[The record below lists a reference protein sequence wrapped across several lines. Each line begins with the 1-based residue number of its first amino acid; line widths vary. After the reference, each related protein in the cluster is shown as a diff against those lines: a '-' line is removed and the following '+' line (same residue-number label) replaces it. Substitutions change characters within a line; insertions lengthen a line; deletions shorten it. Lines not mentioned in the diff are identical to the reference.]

1 MDRKPNKIDVYLEIG
16 KKRTFAGATE
26 WPGWCR
32 SGGDEKSAL
41 RALLDYGPRYAR
53 ALKMSGIEFHT
64 PIDETVFA
72 VSERLE
78 GNATTDFGAPSSVPS
93 SDNRSLEAAELQR
106 LQRMLEACWQTF
118 DTVVRE
124 AVGKE
129 LRKGPRGGGR
139 ELDSIVLHVQDSQA
153 AYLARIGGKFNKV
166 EAGDASHQLEQS
178 RRTMLDAV
186 AAAARGEAP
195 EQGPRG
201 GTRWTPRYFVRRCA
215 WHVLDH
221 AWEIEDRTH

>member
-1 MDRKPNKIDVYLEIG
+1 MDRQPNKTDVYLEIG

-41 RALLDYGPRYAR
+41 RALFDYGPRYAR
-53 ALKMSGIEFHT
+53 ALKLSGIEFNI
-64 PIDETVFA
+64 PMDETVFA

-78 GNATTDFGAPSSVPS
+78 GNATTDFGAPAITPS

-106 LQRMLEACWQTF
+106 LQTLLEACWQTF
-118 DTVVRE
+118 DSVVRS
-124 AVGKE
+124 AAGIE

-139 ELDSIVLHVQDSQA
+139 ELDSIVQHVQESQA
-153 AYLARIGGKFNKV
+153 AYIARIGGKINKV
-166 EAGDASHQLEQS
+166 EAGEASHPLEET
-178 RRTMLDAV
+178 RRAILDAL

-195 EQGPRG
+195 EQGPHG